1 MVNKKELLV
10 IAVLV
15 GIFLIISMVS
25 AGQMMALQGNVK
37 NSTGSYLTTGNLT
50 VGIWDSLT
58 GGNLIYNS
66 TDSYEGNITNG
77 KYDVMLGEY
86 NTLNLNYG
94 QNYYMGIEIN
104 SEALSFNN
112 ESRRIFQPSVG
123 IINSSFLNLT
133 TLDLSMI
140 NSTGNITTTNWYNGL
155 FNWFIDTVSVDYLSF
170 NGTTLSF
177 NETTLNLTID
187 NRLVLGNPA
196 IFSTLNV
203 TGISNFG
210 GGWEDGGSTIN
221 GGNIFTQA
229 LYVVNISS
237 VSVSNLAINGT
248 ISPGG
253 IAVFNNTFDLGI
265 PGTNEW
271 RYGYFGTDILI
282 GGESVKKWMYNMSDG
297 SYNASYAALVTDNS
311 TWSEARADTLYSD
324 IKWGY
329 NQTYSGSTYNETYDA
344 LVSGNVTFNQ
354 TLTDGLYVPYEGATA
369 NVNLGENTL
378 SSNFG
383 NKFGNLSNNYIT
395 FNEWDLSGAGHGK
408 YVSIKTV
415 SNDAVGNFTTIDN
428 GIIIK
433 GNQDYSDA
441 LGINDSTLMFMDV
454 QELSSSR
461 ISYNDASGIM
471 GFYDADYFNFDS
483 QIYVNNGNIA
493 VDSSHDVCISGG
505 NCLSTVGGVDGTG
518 GWTNTSTQ
526 TFTSLDINGSGKLM
540 VGNGVVAPGA
550 YSIAMGGSTN
560 ASSAYSTAIGYDTK
574 ASGQVST
581 AMGDST
587 TASGYASTA
596 LGEQTT
602 ASEQASTAIGYG
614 TIASGFAST
623 AMGQNTNASGQYS
636 TAIGSY
642 TKASGQESTAMG
654 YKTIASG
661 STSTAI
667 GYETTA
673 SGDYSTAIGR
683 STTASGFASFAFGEN
698 TNASGYASTAMGW
711 ESSALGPYS
720 TAMGVH
726 TTASGSSSVAMGQRT
741 TASGLYGFSVGVH
754 TTASGDSSTAMGYN
768 TTASGLYSTAMGRE
782 VEANGQY
789 SFAVGLNDMNGVK
802 ITQNNTMAI
811 MGGNVGIGTVSP
823 NYTLEVNGNMSADYF
838 IGDGSLLTGI
848 SGGNLTFN
856 QTLTDTLYADIQWG
870 YNQTYSGSTYNATYD
885 GVVNNASYLST
896 YNASYVP
903 YEGATANVN
912 LGNYNLSINN
922 GIVESFDSYDSGL
935 YNYNGTFITN
945 SLIDLGEQGLVNYG
959 VYGFAQTNDSE
970 DDGDV
975 LSMGILG
982 RGDIGVG
989 ALSDNI
995 GVFGSGGNI
1004 GVFGSGDN
1012 IAISGDG
1019 DVVGVY
1025 GFSEEGTGII
1035 AYTELGDKAL
1045 FVSNDITEN
1054 YAIYSEQGKNYFGGD
1069 VNVSGN
1075 LMVGDGVTASGINS
1089 IAAGTDSI
1097 ASGNNS
1103 LAIGDY
1109 AIASGIN
1116 SIATGYATK
1125 ASGSYSAAMGFYTI
1139 ASGTYSTAMGSFA
1152 TAAGD
1157 ASFAI
1162 GSETNASGSFSTAMG
1177 SFTKASGDYSIA
1189 MGGGTKASGTYSTAM
1204 GSTTIASGSRSTAM
1218 GRDTIASGDYSTA
1231 MGQDVNVSGENSFAI
1246 GLDDMNG
1253 AEVTAD
1259 NVMAILGGNVGIGT
1273 ASPDQLLQINSVATP
1288 TASQFMVTAND
1299 LGGISMLTY
1308 AEDNNGILF
1317 DAEFASN
1324 NFKST
1329 DAGSNFAI
1337 YKYEDKLKLQYD
1349 SGIAVGDQISLNDG
1363 LVLDTNG
1370 NVGIGTASPDSLLD
1384 VEGSS
1389 TGYTT
1394 YVTIQ
1399 NTATPAGGATGLVIK
1414 DATNELNIRQYGT
1427 AASGFLSG
1435 ASGIYAENDLWLN
1448 GGDDVIITGGADFTN
1463 YDFIVKSTGNVGIGT
1478 ASPVRELDIIG
1489 TNQILRIDGSGGTT
1503 SNFAGMEFIPNGNT
1517 WEMGARG
1524 STDPNLANGFFL
1536 YGNGGF
1542 AMVIDSSSNVGIGT
1556 ASPVAKLSV
1565 VGEALYGQI
1574 ADFVGDGTHGTL
1586 SRISVDAPTNNDSQL
1601 SFKKGGSTKWSIGN
1615 DASSNGFHISKGY
1628 GAFGTDEF
1636 AITST
1641 GIVKIPGDVTGS
1653 VCPYNKFGD
1662 DTWERTTGAS
1672 DQAMALGNG
1681 DALQGIVMPCAGVVT
1696 VITGTCENC
1705 ASGTNE
1711 IAMELRING
1720 VSQTCDTAQLTG
1732 TTAAGVYSIVDCSV
1746 AYSAGDR
1753 VGCYTKTET
1762 GAVTGLTC
1770 HMEWQNG

>member
-698 TNASGYASTAMGW
+698 TNASGYASTAMGRNINV
-711 ESSALGPYS
+711 S
-720 TAMGVH
+720 
-726 TTASGSSSVAMGQRT
+726 
-741 TASGLYGFSVGVH
+741 GFS
-754 TTASGDSSTAMGYN
+754 
-768 TTASGLYSTAMGRE
+768 
-782 VEANGQY
+782 
-789 SFAVGLNDMNGVK
+789 SFAIALTDMGGVDVSRD
-802 ITQNNTMAI
+802 NTMAI

-823 NYTLEVNGNMSADYF
+823 GYTLEVNGNVSADYF

-848 SGGNLTFN
+848 SGSTYNATYDAITGGNASWNESLAN
-856 QTLTDTLYADIQWG
+856 ELYADIKWG
-870 YNQTYSGSTYNATYD
+870 YNQTYSGSTYNATYASLVTDNSTWSEARADTLYTRMNIENNGDFLINSSNGAIFNVTDFGED
-885 GVVNNASYLST
+885 GAIYSRIMIDSVSGDNEAYLIIEGMNDKSTWLSLKNYGGYEIGGDGDEFAGFKLQEEDNSTQIEAYRNIILFPDIDGGNPDYNYVKVNGNLSVSGNVSADYYKGDGSLLTGIIEDNSTFNQILTDGLYADIKWGYNMSDGSYNSTYDIWSYNQTEDANTYTDEIVTANNASWSST
-896 YNASYVP
+896 YNATYDAITGGNASWNESY
-903 YEGATANVN
+903 ATTLYSDIEWGYNQTTAT
-912 LGNYNLSINN
+912 YNLYNDDWSSTYNAT
-922 GIVESFDSYDSGL
+922 YDA
-935 YNYNGTFITN
+935 YTNDGTGGWTYTGMQTIAYVDILGYGRLT
-945 SLIDLGEQGLVNYG
+945 LGEESNAYG
-959 VYGFAQTNDSE
+959 
-970 DDGDV
+970 
-975 LSMGILG
+975 
-982 RGDIGVG
+982 
-989 ALSDNI
+989 
-995 GVFGSGGNI
+995 
-1004 GVFGSGDN
+1004 
-1012 IAISGDG
+1012 
-1019 DVVGVY
+1019 
-1025 GFSEEGTGII
+1025 
-1035 AYTELGDKAL
+1035 K
-1045 FVSNDITEN
+1045 
-1054 YAIYSEQGKNYFGGD
+1054 
-1069 VNVSGN
+1069 
-1075 LMVGDGVTASGINS
+1075 NS
-1089 IAAGTDSI
+1089 IAAGYYSK
-1097 ASGNNS
+1097 
-1103 LAIGDY
+1103 AIGNY
-1109 AIASGIN
+1109 
-1116 SIATGYATK
+1116 SIATGYQSETSGEYSVAMGVGTNASGFSSVAMGSDTLSSGGSSFAMGHDAIASGDNSIAMGYKTNASGDYSVAMGRYTIVSGLNGFAVGFDTK
-1125 ASGSYSAAMGFYTI
+1125 ASGTSSVAMGEYTLASGHASMSIGSGSISSGRSSVAMGEGTIASGSYSLAAGKQTNASGAYSVAMGYNTNASGVGSYTLGVFTI
-1139 ASGTYSTAMGSFA
+1139 ASGEYSVA
-1152 TAAGD
+1152 TGW
-1157 ASFAI
+1157 S
-1162 GSETNASGSFSTAMG
+1162 TNASGAYSVAMGHNAKASGGYSVSMGRDIIASGESSMAMGAYSIASSDFSVAMGHNTTASGEASFAVGEDTISAGVGSFAAGINTTASGNDGGVSGAFAIGYNTRALDAYSVAMGDRTTASGLASVAMG
-1177 SFTKASGDYSIA
+1177 SQVD
-1189 MGGGTKASGTYSTAM
+1189 
-1204 GSTTIASGSRSTAM
+1204 
-1218 GRDTIASGDYSTA
+1218 
-1231 MGQDVNVSGENSFAI
+1231 VSGQASVGFGSDI
-1246 GLDDMNG
+1246 S
-1253 AEVTAD
+1253 VTND
-1259 NVMAILGGNVGIGT
+1259 NTVGIGGY
-1273 ASPDQLLQINSVATP
+1273 LQMFPRAELTCSSTTEGMIYYNTVA
-1288 TASQFMVTAND
+1288 NKH
-1299 LGGISMLTY
+1299 Y
-1308 AEDNNGILF
+1308 ACN
-1317 DAEFASN
+1317 
-1324 NFKST
+1324 ST
-1329 DAGSNFAI
+1329 DWN
-1337 YKYEDKLKLQYD
+1337 
-1349 SGIAVGDQISLNDG
+1349 
-1363 LVLDTNG
+1363 
-1370 NVGIGTASPDSLLD
+1370 
-1384 VEGSS
+1384 
-1389 TGYTT
+1389 
-1394 YVTIQ
+1394 
-1399 NTATPAGGATGLVIK
+1399 
-1414 DATNELNIRQYGT
+1414 
-1427 AASGFLSG
+1427 
-1435 ASGIYAENDLWLN
+1435 
-1448 GGDDVIITGGADFTN
+1448 
-1463 YDFIVKSTGNVGIGT
+1463 
-1478 ASPVRELDIIG
+1478 
-1489 TNQILRIDGSGGTT
+1489 
-1503 SNFAGMEFIPNGNT
+1503 
-1517 WEMGARG
+1517 
-1524 STDPNLANGFFL
+1524 
-1536 YGNGGF
+1536 
-1542 AMVIDSSSNVGIGT
+1542 
-1556 ASPVAKLSV
+1556 
-1565 VGEALYGQI
+1565 ALY
-1574 ADFVGDGTHGTL
+1574 
-1586 SRISVDAPTNNDSQL
+1586 
-1601 SFKKGGSTKWSIGN
+1601 
-1615 DASSNGFHISKGY
+1615 
-1628 GAFGTDEF
+1628 
-1636 AITST
+1636 
-1641 GIVKIPGDVTGS
+1641 
-1653 VCPYNKFGD
+1653 
-1662 DTWERTTGAS
+1662 
-1672 DQAMALGNG
+1672 
-1681 DALQGIVMPCAGVVT
+1681 
-1696 VITGTCENC
+1696 
-1705 ASGTNE
+1705 
-1711 IAMELRING
+1711 
-1720 VSQTCDTAQLTG
+1720 
-1732 TTAAGVYSIVDCSV
+1732 
-1746 AYSAGDR
+1746 
-1753 VGCYTKTET
+1753 
-1762 GAVTGLTC
+1762 
-1770 HMEWQNG
+1770 